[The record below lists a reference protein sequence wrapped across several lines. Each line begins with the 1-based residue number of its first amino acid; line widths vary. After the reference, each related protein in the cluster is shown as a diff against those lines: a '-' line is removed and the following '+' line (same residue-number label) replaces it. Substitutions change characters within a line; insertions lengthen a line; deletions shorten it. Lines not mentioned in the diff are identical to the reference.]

1 MVSVSSIC
9 RKVLFAFVN
18 NNELTDLEKNSAEA
32 GFEIGVMAF
41 PAPEAARLPCFT
53 TLVLT
58 DSWFTPVP
66 SIRNSPQ
73 GFFKIYP
80 QAKRYSRNS
89 VTGHCL

>member
-1 MVSVSSIC
+1 MT
-9 RKVLFAFVN
+9 REDATGQFYLQKGLFAFVN

-41 PAPEAARLPCFT
+41 PAPEGTPTRFT

-73 GFFKIYP
+73 D
-80 QAKRYSRNS
+80 S
-89 VTGHCL
+89 

>member
-1 MVSVSSIC
+1 MTKDYIDADSLAMT
-9 RKVLFAFVN
+9 REDATGQFYLQKGLFAFVN

-41 PAPEAARLPCFT
+41 PAPEGTPTLLT

-73 GFFKIYP
+73 D
-80 QAKRYSRNS
+80 S
-89 VTGHCL
+89 